1 MKANANFS
9 TTWKSPVKRFLSEL
23 NSRINRPVAG
33 AALVVTAALAIS
45 CNNTPTE
52 EIAARVG
59 SRDITIRQIDI
70 VIKRQLD
77 ASGAPSGSIG
87 PSEIAA
93 ARLSVLENMIQEE
106 ALFQKAKRE
115 NLVPDDNKVRQAIEK
130 RKQDASLTEEQYQTQ
145 IKQAGMTDEDVK
157 EQVQK
162 ELAIEALK
170 DREKARVKAPT
181 EEEIRK
187 YYDDHREEFV
197 AARGAEISIIVTDP
211 ADNGYGD
218 DAKSAA
224 DAEQKIRAIY
234 ERLKAGSDFAEVA
247 SQRSEDQ
254 SNIRGGRLGFAPE
267 AALRQSLAS
276 RPEVADRL
284 MAMTPGQYTEPI
296 KDNLAGRWYIFK
308 LNNKREQS
316 QNLTFEDV
324 RRNIV
329 ETITQQRQ
337 QILLNALLMLCVTE
351 TTVKNLLAERIVEKP
366 ETMVVMRPSRLI
378 TDREPVQPPP
388 RIENDNS
395 SSQNSNT
402 ASPANSNSASG
413 GNANRS
419 SP

>member
-1 MKANANFS
+1 
-9 TTWKSPVKRFLSEL
+9 
-23 NSRINRPVAG
+23 
-33 AALVVTAALAIS
+33 
-45 CNNTPTE
+45 
-52 EIAARVG
+52 
-59 SRDITIRQIDI
+59 
-70 VIKRQLD
+70 
-77 ASGAPSGSIG
+77 
-87 PSEIAA
+87 
-93 ARLSVLENMIQEE
+93 
-106 ALFQKAKRE
+106 
-115 NLVPDDNKVRQAIEK
+115 
-130 RKQDASLTEEQYQTQ
+130 
-145 IKQAGMTDEDVK
+145 
-157 EQVQK
+157 
-162 ELAIEALK
+162 
-170 DREKARVKAPT
+170 
-181 EEEIRK
+181 
-187 YYDDHREEFV
+187 
-197 AARGAEISIIVTDP
+197 
-211 ADNGYGD
+211 
-218 DAKSAA
+218 
-224 DAEQKIRAIY
+224 
-234 ERLKAGSDFAEVA
+234 
-247 SQRSEDQ
+247 
-254 SNIRGGRLGFAPE
+254 
-267 AALRQSLAS
+267 
-276 RPEVADRL
+276 